1 MIFCHVLVQYNIK
14 NEGVNFNVPHISFLL
29 LTGVGC

>member
-1 MIFCHVLVQYNIK
+1 MIFCHVLLEYNIK
-14 NEGVNFNVPHISFLL
+14 NKGVNFNVPHISFLS